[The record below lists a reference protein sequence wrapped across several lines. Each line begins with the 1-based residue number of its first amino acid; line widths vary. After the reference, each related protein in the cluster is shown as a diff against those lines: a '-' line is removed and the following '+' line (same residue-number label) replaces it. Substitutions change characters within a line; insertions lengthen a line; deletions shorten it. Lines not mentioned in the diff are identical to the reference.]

1 MSHCPYDPI
10 VCPPMQFVNHQFF
23 PQVVPVVHPIE
34 IVNQTHIIPVPH
46 HVFPV
51 VVKDPGDPCCHT
63 LSHTRSNGKRQVR
76 SKSKR

>member
-1 MSHCPYDPI
+1 MSHCSYDPI
-10 VCPPMQFVNHQFF
+10 VCPPKRIINHQFY

-51 VVKDPGDPCCHT
+51 TVRDPGDPCCHT
-63 LSHTRSNGKRQVR
+63 MSHGKRPVG
-76 SKSKR
+76 KSAKR